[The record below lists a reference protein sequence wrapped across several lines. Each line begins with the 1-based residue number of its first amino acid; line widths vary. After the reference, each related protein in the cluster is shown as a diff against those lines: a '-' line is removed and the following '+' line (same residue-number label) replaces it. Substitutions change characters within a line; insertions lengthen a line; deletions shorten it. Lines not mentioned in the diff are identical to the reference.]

1 MSMFNLQLVIG
12 AAGFL
17 VLFGPA
23 AWGAGKRLLS
33 SGSADPSPS
42 GHGDSV
48 VGSLSALMRIRRQV
62 KSDPKALEAIDTLIT
77 PALIRSGD
85 QANES

>member
-1 MSMFNLQLVIG
+1 MNTFNLQLLIG
-12 AAGFL
+12 AAGLL

-33 SGSADPSPS
+33 SSQADPSPS
-42 GHGDSV
+42 GHGYSV
-48 VGSLSALMRIRRQV
+48 VDSLSALMQIRRQV

-85 QANES
+85 QADES

>member
-1 MSMFNLQLVIG
+1 MNTPTIQILIG
-12 AAGFL
+12 AAGL
-17 VLFGPA
+17 AVLFGPA

-48 VGSLSALMRIRRQV
+48 VDSLSALMQIRRQV

-85 QANES
+85 QADES

>member
-1 MSMFNLQLVIG
+1 MNTPTIQILIG
-12 AAGFL
+12 AAGLL

-33 SGSADPSPS
+33 SSQADPSPS

-48 VGSLSALMRIRRQV
+48 VDSLSALMQIRRQV

-85 QANES
+85 QADES

>member
-1 MSMFNLQLVIG
+1 MSTFNLQLLIG
-12 AAGFL
+12 AAGL
-17 VLFGPA
+17 AVLFGPA

-33 SGSADPSPS
+33 SSSSNPSPS

-48 VGSLSALMRIRRQV
+48 VDSLSALMHIRRQV
-62 KSDPKALEAIDTLIT
+62 KSEPKALEAIDTLIT

-85 QANES
+85 QADES

>member
-1 MSMFNLQLVIG
+1 MNTFNLQLLIG
-12 AAGFL
+12 AAGLL

-33 SGSADPSPS
+33 SGSPDPSPS
-42 GHGDSV
+42 GHGSDV
-48 VGSLSALMRIRRQV
+48 VDSLSALMQIRRQV
-62 KSDPKALEAIDTLIT
+62 KSEPKALEAIDTLIA